1 MGQKNQENQQTN
13 VTELDLE
20 KMTAEDARRIQS
32 HADRTGTNQ
41 EFKRRAMRA
50 AARNKKKG

>member
-1 MGQKNQENQQTN
+1 MEKHNAPQKDSK
-13 VTELDLE
+13 LDHI
-20 KMTAEDARRIQS
+20 TPEDARRIQS

-50 AARNKKKG
+50 AARNANQPKGK